1 MAVSFL
7 AVAGCADWFAP
18 PELSVRL
25 SIVAAFESG
34 ESYAAALASA
44 DQLRIRVLR
53 ADSAGAFTITAKD
66 TTVSID
72 PETGE
77 AQARLTLALVR
88 SPQTFRLI
96 LTAVRSADGTVLF
109 SGQRDIQVTS
119 SSAGTTI
126 STDTIPL
133 PYVGPRAA
141 RVAIAPKD
149 TSVTG
154 TTPFT
159 YRAVAFDTAG
169 VPLVPQPQFTF
180 FLVNPADTAKVKL
193 GKFTGVATPVSGA
206 TGQVRLYVQA
216 PGLTS
221 GSVVADTAR
230 LFLGAVPAAIRLNP
244 GYANVGVGDTLRFNA
259 QVVDA
264 SGNPLPGT
272 TVTWTSRTTAAA
284 TVSTTGLVTGVTA
297 GTAVI
302 VASGSGF
309 SDSALVTVV
318 APTHAVAYTA
328 SSVGTSTGRGFGVA
342 RVGDTVV
349 VSVTVD
355 LRYTPDEKLGS
366 YDAILRWNPSALAFI
381 DVQNG
386 TYVAP
391 TVNTD
396 SVAAGRLDFAAA
408 DPQQEASPGGSVV
421 VARVRFRAA
430 AAGSSTMALTI
441 EEMSGAPPTFT
452 NLLGLNRVTVTS
464 GHVTV
469 RQ

>member
-1 MAVSFL
+1 MAAGFL

-25 SIVAAFESG
+25 GIVAAFERG
-34 ESYAAALASA
+34 ETYAAALVSA

-53 ADSAGAFTITAKD
+53 ADSAGAFTITVKD

-77 AQARLTLALVR
+77 AQVSLTVVLVR
-88 SPQTFRLI
+88 SPQTFRLV
-96 LTAVRSADGTVLF
+96 LTAVRSGDGTVLF
-109 SGQRDIQVTS
+109 SGQSDIQVTS
-119 SSAGTTI
+119 SASGSTI

-149 TSVTG
+149 TAVTG
-154 TTPFT
+154 TAPFT
-159 YRAVAFDTAG
+159 YRAVAFDSAG
-169 VPLVPQPQFTF
+169 ALLVPQPQFTF

-216 PGLTS
+216 PGRTT

-230 LFLGAVPAAIRLNP
+230 LFLGSVPAAVRLNP
-244 GYANVGVGDTLRFNA
+244 GYANLGVGDTLRFNA

-264 SGNPLPGT
+264 FGNPVPGT
-272 TVTWTSRTTAAA
+272 TVIWTSRTTSVA
-284 TVSTTGLVTGVTA
+284 TVSTTGLVSGVTA

-318 APTHAVAYTA
+318 APTHAVAHTTSTVGA
-328 SSVGTSTGRGFGVA
+328 SSGRGFSVA

-349 VSVTVD
+349 VDVTVD
-355 LRYTPDEKLGS
+355 LRFTPDEKLGS
-366 YDAILRWNPSALAFI
+366 YDAILRWNPSALSFI
-381 DVQNG
+381 DLQNG

-391 TVNTD
+391 TVNRD
-396 SVAAGRLDFAAA
+396 SVAAGRLDLAAA
-408 DPQQEASPGGSVV
+408 DPQQSANPGGTVV

-430 AAGSSTMALTI
+430 ASGSSTMALTI

-452 NLLGLNRVTVTS
+452 NLLSSNRVTVTS